1 MKKNARKGVWKE
13 EKRLKAFFKINVP
26 TRDGAKEVLARDLF

>member
-26 TRDGAKEVLARDLF
+26 TRDGRKRDPIAGLS